1 VDALVGPVDEAVW
14 ILERLRAAGFEVDAS
29 PSLLQANAANGDASK
44 PASTL
49 RRRVILSYGLGVDST
64 AILLRWLREPASRVV
79 DGLPFELSDLTVLT
93 AMVGDEWADS
103 KEAVETHVLP
113 LLREAGVRYVQ
124 VARRGHS
131 ESDGIEILDDSTAPT
146 RLHIE
151 GVYALSTELLDAGTI
166 PTSGGLRK
174 CSLKF
179 KGWVLDT
186 FLERDLAGVPYVHVI
201 GFEADELSRVAKD
214 QSFGGVGERTAS
226 YPLVEWGW
234 NRAACLA
241 YIRAAT
247 GLDWAKSACTFCPF
261 SQGRGEVLGR
271 YQTNPE
277 AAASVLLM
285 EASALALN
293 PRMKLFSRKSMHE
306 IMRREGNLGALR
318 AFQAR
323 LDASEWAVYHVRR
336 AFRSVSI
343 ADRSVERLAVCGS
356 RADAEALL
364 ATKGRVV
371 REGEHSF
378 AYVHVTAKD
387 CTFPCTEEY
396 YVVGPAIAKPKTQK
410 AFAKSWAKASAA
422 DVARGR
428 RQLMVV
434 K

>member
-1 VDALVGPVDEAVW
+1 MTTLTTAAVS
-14 ILERLRAAGFEVDAS
+14 AVA
-29 PSLLQANAANGDASK
+29 
-44 PASTL
+44 
-49 RRRVILSYGLGVDST
+49 RRIILSYGLGVDST
-64 AILLRWLREPASRVV
+64 AILLRWLAEPTSRVV
-79 DGLPFELSDLTVLT
+79 DGLSFELSDLTVIT

-103 KEAVETHVLP
+103 KDAVETHVLP
-113 LLREAGVRYVQ
+113 LLRAAGVRYVQ

-131 ESDGIEILDDSTAPT
+131 ESEGIEILDDSTAPT
-146 RLHIE
+146 QLHIE
-151 GVYALSTELLDAGTI
+151 GVYRLSTEPLDAGTI

-186 FLERDLAGVPYVHVI
+186 FLSQDLKGAPYVHVI
-201 GFEADELSRVAKD
+201 GFEADELKRVVKD
-214 QSFGGVGERTAS
+214 QCFGGVGERTAS
-226 YPLVEWGW
+226 YPLVEWDW
-234 NRAACLA
+234 NRTACLD

-271 YQTNPE
+271 YQANPE
-277 AAASVLLM
+277 AAASVLFM

-306 IMRREGNLGALR
+306 VMRREGNLGALR

-323 LDASEWAVYHVRR
+323 LDGCEWAVYHVRR
-336 AFRSVSI
+336 AFRSVSL

-371 REGEHSF
+371 REGEHGF
-378 AYVHVTAKD
+378 AYIHGTAKGAS
-387 CTFPCTEEY
+387 FPCTEEY
-396 YVVGPAIAKPKTQK
+396 YVVGPAIAKAKTQK
-410 AFAKSWAKASAA
+410 AFDKSWAKASAA
-422 DVARGR
+422 DMARGR
-428 RQLMVV
+428 RRLAVV
-434 K
+434 Q